1 MTQETSTQAVPRELT
16 IDQQQ
21 AIYAMGETAEYADR
35 NGEIRHPTTGRII
48 DGGDGPDDQLN
59 VTFSTEA
66 VFNKAESFFA
76 GITKYSD
83 MDFITIIAPG
93 DTGKLATVHTPVTEY
108 HKWRF
113 PVEYAAFKNGQGA
126 LITGTPLSLWPLMTP
141 SQIKDL
147 EFKGIRTVEQVAE
160 LSDSNA
166 ASMTG
171 FYKLK
176 QQAKQFLASAKDTAQ
191 AGAMQA
197 ELEAVKAQ
205 AKADMDAMKAQMAQL
220 LELMQAKAAPQV
232 EADDTQEEAP
242 APKKKNGAAK

>member
-1 MTQETSTQAVPRELT
+1 MTQETSIQAVPRELT

-21 AIYAMGETAEYADR
+21 AIYNLGEAGEHADK
-35 NGEIRHPTTGRII
+35 NGEIRHPTTGRVMS
-48 DGGDGPDDQLN
+48 GGDGSDEALN
-59 VTFSTEA
+59 VQFSIEA
-66 VFNKAESFFA
+66 VFNKTASFFA
-76 GITKYSD
+76 GVNQYTD
-83 MDFITIIAPG
+83 MEFITITIPG
-93 DTGKLATVHTPVTEY
+93 DQFTTVHTPVTEH
-108 HKWRF
+108 HKARF
-113 PVEYAAFKNGQGA
+113 PVDYEKFKRGQGA
-126 LITGTPLSLWPLMTP
+126 ILTGTPLALWPLMTP

-147 EFKGIRTVEQVAE
+147 EHKGIRTVEQVAD

-166 ASMTG
+166 GSMTG

-205 AKADMDAMKAQMAQL
+205 AKTDMDAMKAQMAQL
-220 LELMQAKAAPQV
+220 LELMQAKAEPQV

-242 APKKKNGAAK
+242 APKKKYGAAK